1 MSRAA
6 EHLFIVGTVVLTV
19 YSQLIMRWQ
28 VSAAG
33 QLPAGLADQ
42 TEFVLRLLLSPWVL
56 SAVVATFLAG
66 VLWLLTMTRFE
77 LSYAYP
83 FMSLNYV
90 LVVGASVLLFSES
103 LNMPKL
109 IGTALIIL
117 GVVVISQD

>member
-6 EHLFIVGTVVLTV
+6 EHLFIVGTVLLTV

-28 VSAAG
+28 ATAAG
-33 QLPAGLADQ
+33 QLPAGVAAQ
-42 TEFVLRLLLSPWVL
+42 AEFVIRLLLSPWVL
-56 SAVVATFLAG
+56 SAILATFFAG
-66 VLWLLTMTRFE
+66 VLWLLAMTRFE

-103 LNMPKL
+103 LSAPKL
-109 IGTALIIL
+109 IGTALVIV
-117 GVVVISQD
+117 GVVVISQG